1 MKELKV
7 LKRDNLPTR
16 LPLWQSVTC
25 LLALE
30 YWNAPEWL
38 YGASVLFFVL
48 LWVVATVMIF
58 KEKEID
64 LLENNKIN
72 Q

>member
-7 LKRDNLPTR
+7 LKRNNMPTR

-30 YWNAPEWL
+30 HWNAPEWA
-38 YGASVLFFVL
+38 YGVMGLFFL
-48 LWVVATVMIF
+48 LIWVASIVMLV
-58 KEKEID
+58 KEKQID
-64 LLENNKIN
+64 LLENDKK
-72 Q
+72 

>member
-7 LKRDNLPTR
+7 LKRNNMPTR

-30 YWNAPEWL
+30 HWNASEWV
-38 YGASVLFFVL
+38 YGVMGLLFLLIWVASI
-48 LWVVATVMIF
+48 VMLV
-58 KEKEID
+58 KEKQID
-64 LLENNKIN
+64 LLENDKK
-72 Q
+72 

>member
-1 MKELKV
+1 MKV
-7 LKRDNLPTR
+7 LKRSNLPTR

-30 YWNAPEWL
+30 HWNAPEWL
-38 YGASVLFFVL
+38 YGVAGFFFLL
-48 LWVVATVMIF
+48 LWIASIVTLI
-58 KEKEID
+58 KEEQVD
-64 LLENNKIN
+64 LLESKKNN

>member
-16 LPLWQSVTC
+16 LPLWQSITC

-30 YWNAPEWL
+30 HWNAPEWL
-38 YGASVLFFVL
+38 YGVAGLFFTI
-48 LWVVATVMIF
+48 LWIVVIIMIF
-58 KEKEID
+58 KEKQID